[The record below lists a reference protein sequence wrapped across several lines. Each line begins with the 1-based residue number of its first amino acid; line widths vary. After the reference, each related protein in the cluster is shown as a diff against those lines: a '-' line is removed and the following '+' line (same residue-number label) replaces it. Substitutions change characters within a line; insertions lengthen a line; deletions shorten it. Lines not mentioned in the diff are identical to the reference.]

1 MNQVVDMKNAA
12 LWYARNAIPI
22 FPLHWPIG
30 SKCSCGKRDCNSPA
44 KHPLTPRGFKDATID
59 AGQIATW
66 WGQWPDANIGIPTG
80 EASGFLVVDIDPRN
94 GGDESLESLIRE
106 HGRFPDTAEQITGGG
121 GRHYVFRHSGGA
133 VPKTLARGI
142 DLKADG
148 GYIVAA
154 PSIHASGSRY
164 QWDGLAGAKA
174 LLDPAELPLKLRDR
188 LSHSRNGTQEKR
200 STQDDTQKWGAGQ
213 RNNKLASVAGKMR
226 RGGFSREAIEA
237 ALLQENLLRCDP
249 PLSESEVRAVAASVS
264 QYPPAREGERVRVD
278 SHGPESSGADTE
290 QSSGARTNYNFP
302 LTELGNG
309 ERLVTKYGHSIR
321 YCNSWKSFLW
331 YDSKCWRR
339 DEVGQIDRLAK
350 ATVRA
355 IYSEAE
361 KIDDAG
367 LRKATAEWA
376 KRSERAA
383 QIAAMLKLA
392 SSEAGVPVLPSELDA
407 NRWLLNVANGTLN
420 LRTGALGPHRKEDLV
435 TKLVAIA
442 YDPRARCPR
451 WIKFLQEVFAPHPD
465 AIPFVQMAAGY
476 SLTADTREECLFLLH
491 GTGRNG
497 KGTYLKLLAAILGEY
512 AGTADFSTFVATR
525 DDRAPRDD
533 VANMHGKRFIAAQE
547 SREGAAL
554 AESLIKWLTGGD
566 AVRARRLYEN
576 SWEFDP
582 THKLWLAT
590 NHKPIIR
597 GTDPA
602 IWSRIRLIPFDVSFE
617 GKEDR
622 TLKTALMD
630 ELPGILAWA
639 IEGCLRWQEE
649 GLPLSASV
657 EKATREYR
665 DESDQLGRFIEERCI
680 VGEFVSVL
688 GRVLYSSY
696 KTWAHDAGEPDL
708 TETAFGRRMTE
719 KGFQKRH
726 TDRGK
731 SYSGIALRS
740 ENN

>member
-1 MNQVVDMKNAA
+1 
-12 LWYARNAIPI
+12 
-22 FPLHWPIG
+22 
-30 SKCSCGKRDCNSPA
+30 
-44 KHPLTPRGFKDATID
+44 
-59 AGQIATW
+59 
-66 WGQWPDANIGIPTG
+66 
-80 EASGFLVVDIDPRN
+80 
-94 GGDESLESLIRE
+94 
-106 HGRFPDTAEQITGGG
+106 
-121 GRHYVFRHSGGA
+121 
-133 VPKTLARGI
+133 
-142 DLKADG
+142 
-148 GYIVAA
+148 
-154 PSIHASGSRY
+154 
-164 QWDGLAGAKA
+164 
-174 LLDPAELPLKLRDR
+174 
-188 LSHSRNGTQEKR
+188 
-200 STQDDTQKWGAGQ
+200 
-213 RNNKLASVAGKMR
+213 
-226 RGGFSREAIEA
+226 
-237 ALLQENLLRCDP
+237 
-249 PLSESEVRAVAASVS
+249 
-264 QYPPAREGERVRVD
+264 
-278 SHGPESSGADTE
+278 
-290 QSSGARTNYNFP
+290 
-302 LTELGNG
+302 
-309 ERLVTKYGHSIR
+309 
-321 YCNSWKSFLW
+321 
-331 YDSKCWRR
+331 
-339 DEVGQIDRLAK
+339 
-350 ATVRA
+350 
-355 IYSEAE
+355 
-361 KIDDAG
+361 
-367 LRKATAEWA
+367 
-376 KRSERAA
+376 
-383 QIAAMLKLA
+383 
-392 SSEAGVPVLPSELDA
+392 
-407 NRWLLNVANGTLN
+407 
-420 LRTGALGPHRKEDLV
+420 
-435 TKLVAIA
+435 
-442 YDPRARCPR
+442 
-451 WIKFLQEVFAPHPD
+451 
-465 AIPFVQMAAGY
+465 MAAGY